1 MVFLIIAG
9 ITLTTLA
16 AGVETAVLSGYRPTY
31 TPNANDYNSPEPV
44 QLGKFRDSMPAQLSS
59 GNAKGNRNSP
69 IAELSPLQVKE
80 EFMIVGDSNEPI
92 PDAQLKGSD
101 GSGNDFLEFTDR
113 SGYVAVNGTPGDWQF
128 TAYASGYFTKTW
140 DRRYADNTHEVLVL
154 QKMDAQQLLDE
165 NRPKDESVPRKTIVL
180 DGCDFNKTIE
190 QGSDPAKDD
199 NYLGDEG

>member
-1 MVFLIIAG
+1 MAFLIIAG

-16 AGVETAVLSGYRPTY
+16 AGAGTAELSGYRPTY
-31 TPNANDYNSPEPV
+31 TPNANDYNPPDPV
-44 QLGKFRDSMPAQLSS
+44 QLGKFRDSMPHQVGFEEDNGYGKSS
-59 GNAKGNRNSP
+59 
-69 IAELSPLQVKE
+69 IASVQVKE
-80 EFMIVGDSNEPI
+80 EFMILGDSNEPI

-101 GSGNDFLEFTDR
+101 GSGNYFLEFTDR

-140 DRRYADNTHEVLVL
+140 DRRYVDSTHEVLTL

-165 NRPKDESVPRKTIVL
+165 NQPKDESVPRKTIIL

-190 QGSDPAKDD
+190 QSGDPALDD

>member
-1 MVFLIIAG
+1 MVFLIIAV
-9 ITLTTLA
+9 IALTTLA
-16 AGVETAVLSGYRPTY
+16 AGIRTAELSGYRPTY
-31 TPNANDYNSPEPV
+31 TPNANDYKSPEPV
-44 QLGKFRDSMPAQLSS
+44 QLGKFRDSMPSQSGNIPIAVLSS
-59 GNAKGNRNSP
+59 T
-69 IAELSPLQVKE
+69 QVKE
-80 EFMIVGDSNEPI
+80 EFMILGDSNEPI

-140 DRRYADNTHEVLVL
+140 NRRYMDSTHEVLIL
-154 QKMDAQQLLDE
+154 QKMGAQQLLDE
-165 NRPKDESVPRKTIVL
+165 NRPKGNSVPSNTIKL

-190 QGSDPAKDD
+190 QSGDPALDD

>member
-1 MVFLIIAG
+1 MIFLIIAG
-9 ITLTTLA
+9 IALTTLA
-16 AGVETAVLSGYRPTY
+16 AGVGTAELSGYRPTY

-44 QLGKFRDSMPAQLSS
+44 QLGKFRDSVPSQIGFGNDKGYGTSS
-59 GNAKGNRNSP
+59 
-69 IAELSPLQVKE
+69 IAPMQVRE

-140 DRRYADNTHEVLVL
+140 NRRYADNTHEVLVL

-165 NRPKDESVPRKTIVL
+165 NRPKDESVPRKTIFL

-190 QGSDPAKDD
+190 QSSDPALDD
-199 NYLGDEG
+199 NYLSDEG